1 MKRILCFV
9 LALLLLFPLTLG
21 LVACDDDT
29 TESGGGGGYTVYV
42 SKSGGKI
49 HKSPTCS
56 GMMYYYTM
64 TYKEAINKG
73 YSKCSKC
80 Y

>member
-1 MKRILCFV
+1 M
-9 LALLLLFPLTLG
+9 ALLLVFPLTLG
-21 LVACDDDT
+21 FVSCGDDDNT
-29 TESGGGGGYTVYV
+29 DNITNAVYV
-42 SKSGGKI
+42 SKSGHKI

-56 GMMYYYTM
+56 GMKYYIVMDYD
-64 TYKEAINKG
+64 EAIDRG

>member
-1 MKRILCFV
+1 MKRIICLL
-9 LALLLLFPLTLG
+9 LALFMIFPLTLG
-21 LVACDDDT
+21 FVSCGDEE
-29 TESGGGGGYTVYV
+29 ESGSSGSYTVYV

-56 GMMYYYTM
+56 GMLYYYTM
-64 TYKEAINKG
+64 TYKEAVNKG